1 MKRDAVDFHSVP
13 ERQWPIDA
21 RLRNWARWCRGSGQ
35 RAVHPMF
42 RGYKPEREG
51 VNLVPE
57 SPKPV
62 DSKDAMNLQRVY
74 RELPQLHRLALKW
87 HYVYPVN
94 PRRMATELGLTLEGL
109 GQAVIDARDMLKNR
123 GG

>member
-1 MKRDAVDFHSVP
+1 MKRDSVDFHQVP
-13 ERQWPIDA
+13 ERQWPVDA
-21 RLRNWARWCRGSGQ
+21 RLRNWARWCRGSGH

-42 RGYKPEREG
+42 RGYKSSDVHSG
-51 VNLVPE
+51 ITV
-57 SPKPV
+57 SDPV
-62 DSKDAMNLQRVY
+62 DSKEAIRLQKVFVT
-74 RELPQLHRLALKW
+74 LPELHRHALQW

-94 PRRMATELGLTLEGL
+94 PRRMAQELGLTLEGL